1 MVVQL
6 LETERGG
13 HQRVAV
19 TFASNADG
27 TVSARPATP
36 ADDILARNVMYRDK
50 VWFKDRHLTAADGV
64 AWLKALPTVYTNAY
78 LRAVVVSDAKAA
90 KWSEDA
96 FEIASPAVETLRN
109 LPRTDQRRVA
119 ARIDALAENP
129 RPPGVEKLEG
139 ADDLYRI
146 RAGDYRIVYRIED
159 ERLIVLVI
167 RIGHR
172 REVYRR

>member
-1 MVVQL
+1 MG
-6 LETERGG
+6 RY
-13 HQRVAV
+13 AV
-19 TFASNADG
+19 EI
-27 TVSARPATP
+27 ATP
-36 ADDILARNVMYRDK
+36 AVK
-50 VWFKDRHLTAADGV
+50 
-64 AWLKALPTVYTNAY
+64 
-78 LRAVVVSDAKAA
+78 
-90 KWSEDA
+90 
-96 FEIASPAVETLRN
+96 TLRN
-109 LPRTDQRRVA
+109 LPRPDQRRIA

-159 ERLIVLVI
+159 ERLLVLVI

>member
-1 MVVQL
+1 MGRYAV
-6 LETERGG
+6 E
-13 HQRVAV
+13 VA
-19 TFASNADG
+19 T
-27 TVSARPATP
+27 SA
-36 ADDILARNVMYRDK
+36 V
-50 VWFKDRHLTAADGV
+50 
-64 AWLKALPTVYTNAY
+64 KAL
-78 LRAVVVSDAKAA
+78 RD
-90 KWSEDA
+90 
-96 FEIASPAVETLRN
+96 

-119 ARIDALAENP
+119 ARIDALAEDP

-159 ERLIVLVI
+159 KRLLVLVI

>member
-1 MVVQL
+1 MGRYAVEVA
-6 LETERGG
+6 TS
-13 HQRVAV
+13 AV
-19 TFASNADG
+19 TA
-27 TVSARPATP
+27 
-36 ADDILARNVMYRDK
+36 LRD
-50 VWFKDRHLTAADGV
+50 
-64 AWLKALPTVYTNAY
+64 
-78 LRAVVVSDAKAA
+78 
-90 KWSEDA
+90 
-96 FEIASPAVETLRN
+96 

-119 ARIDALAENP
+119 ARIDALAEDP

-159 ERLIVLVI
+159 KRLLVLVI